1 MPAQKRVGPD
11 DLGQFA
17 EAFSAQHLAL
27 DGQASTLVVV
37 EQNAALAELFSEYL
51 ILSQKILVASC
62 WSLLIQPARIRSSS
76 CQGLSTK
83 FMVD

>member
-37 EQNAALAELFSEYL
+37 EQNAALAERFSEYL
-51 ILSQKILVASC
+51 ILSQKILDRV
-62 WSLLIQPARIRSSS
+62 LLVS
-76 CQGLSTK
+76 
-83 FMVD
+83 VDPTGQDQEQLLPGPEHEVHG